1 MPILIAT
8 AAGAAATYGAYKGG
22 KAAVEDVKRKRECRK
37 TMREHR
43 AEQEAETAAREQA
56 EQDRTAE
63 AANLSV
69 KERLERYKQNN
80 NSANGTVG
88 RSSEKSVKKGLL
100 GRLRK

>member
-43 AEQEAETAAREQA
+43 AEQEAESAAREQA
-56 EQDRTAE
+56 AQDRKAE

-80 NSANGTVG
+80 NSSAVTG
-88 RSSEKSVKKGLL
+88 RSSEKSGKKGLL